1 MNGVVTQKELKSL
14 LKDRATVQI
23 EDTQK
28 EITPEVPSEPE
39 QPVSTE
45 EHFLFHPDNPSN
57 RSGYKSGVHLVRI
70 DGVETKVPISDG
82 VLKTDSVE
90 IKNELIKQGFVF
102 MYTKPKE

>member
-1 MNGVVTQKELKSL
+1 MNGVVTQKELKAL

-23 EDTQK
+23 EDTPK
-28 EITPEVPSEPE
+28 EIIPEVPSEPE

-45 EHFLFHPDNPSN
+45 EHFLFHPDNSRD
-57 RSGYKSGVHLVRI
+57 RSGYKSGVHIVRL

-82 VLKTDSVE
+82 TLITDRVD